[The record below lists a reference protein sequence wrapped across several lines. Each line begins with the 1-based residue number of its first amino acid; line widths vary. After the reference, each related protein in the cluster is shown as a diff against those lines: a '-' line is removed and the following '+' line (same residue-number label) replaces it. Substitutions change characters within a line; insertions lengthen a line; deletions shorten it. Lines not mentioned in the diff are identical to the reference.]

1 LHLFVASRQRDFS
14 HRTSCSKK
22 FGAILLRKHLPK
34 KTDSHSGG
42 AVAGGVLIGVV
53 QSLTALFLPEATQLI
68 VFVLMGLVLLF
79 RPRGLLGTLQV

>member
-1 LHLFVASRQRDFS
+1 
-14 HRTSCSKK
+14 
-22 FGAILLRKHLPK
+22 
-34 KTDSHSGG
+34 
-42 AVAGGVLIGVV
+42 VAGGVLIGVV